1 MKQVLVI
8 EDRVGKA
15 GHVEG
20 KRVLEA
26 EKISKETTSSS
37 AMEFRW
43 GNSLVRVDFTPQV
56 GK

>member
-1 MKQVLVI
+1 MNVLVI